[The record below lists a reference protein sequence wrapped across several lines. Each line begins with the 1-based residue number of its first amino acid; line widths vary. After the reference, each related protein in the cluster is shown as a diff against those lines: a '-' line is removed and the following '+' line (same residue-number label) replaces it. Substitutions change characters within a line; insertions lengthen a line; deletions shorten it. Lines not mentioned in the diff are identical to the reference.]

1 LTRWRTGGVKVTLPV
16 RLLQVML
23 PVATVT
29 PLGAAPA
36 GAGLRVG
43 SVQSTSRT
51 AVEDHTGRHAR
62 REFLTERDRPKLHSR
77 RPRRTGWQHPRRK
90 RDTEERRRAMCAT
103 SIRYAPTTSGLVS
116 TSSCSPSLTWPCA
129 ASAEGHVLEATAV
142 VDDGGVR
149 CRQSTRLITE
159 DHAIECQH
167 KLKFLMNSKHRP
179 VTDAAVVSLCERRN
193 R

>member
-1 LTRWRTGGVKVTLPV
+1 MTRWRTGGVKVTLPV
-16 RLLQVML
+16 RFLQVML

-36 GAGLRVG
+36 GGELRAG
-43 SVQSTSRT
+43 SVQSATRATANDHKGRRRWRELPTVPDCPNRRSSRT
-51 AVEDHTGRHAR
+51 
-62 REFLTERDRPKLHSR
+62 S
-77 RPRRTGWQHPRRK
+77 WQHPRRK